1 MKENKTI
8 WNGYPVI
15 GDTNEL
21 IFIAESKGHINL
33 DYDDITTT
41 LSAFGNNYVAS
52 NQATT
57 LSGAFK
63 SAVDKLPT
71 TLNNAKRLLIQ
82 FVGGDKQVE
91 MAELS
96 SITKM
101 LNEVSSEMSLLWG
114 IAHDSSLGEDFK
126 VIILLSE

>member
-8 WNGYPVI
+8 WNGYPII
-15 GDTNEL
+15 GDTKEL
-21 IFIAESKGHINL
+21 NFIAELEGHINL
-33 DYDDITTT
+33 DYDDIKAT

-52 NQATT
+52 GQTTT
-57 LSGAFK
+57 LSGAFT

-71 TLNNAKRLLIQ
+71 TLNKAKRLLIQ
-82 FVGGDKQVE
+82 FVCGDKQVE

-96 SITKM
+96 SVTEM
-101 LNEVSSEMSLLWG
+101 LNEISSEISLLWG
-114 IAHDSSLGEDFK
+114 IASDSSLGEDHK